1 MSLVLPVLAVLST
14 FHDEGDITNVA
25 GDYAYVDFEVP
36 AGTVEIQITH
46 TDGDDAVILDWGAW
60 GPDGFRGWGGGLTDD
75 AIIGVDESSRG
86 YLEGPITPGTW
97 TVVIGMAKLPAG
109 TAHYS
114 IDVTCRD
121 DATLVPVPR
130 AEFDP
135 VVLATG
141 TRWYAGDFHV
151 HSNES
156 GDAPATLDQI
166 TALARDR
173 GLDFI
178 AITDHNTVSHLPML
192 AAAQQELDDLLLI
205 RGIEVTTYAGHG
217 NALGVSDYVDHRVG
231 EAGVSAQ
238 TIVDAV
244 NAQGGEFLINHPAL
258 ALGDA
263 CIGCAWEHDD
273 TPWPEVAGVEILTGP
288 YELTVNF
295 LGLVTE
301 FWHAHHLRALVGGS
315 DDHRAGMDTGST
327 PARIGSP
334 TTMVYADALSEAAI
348 LDGIR
353 AGRTV
358 VKLRGPDD
366 PMLDMI
372 INGMRP
378 GDDTYLDWEEPMLH
392 VHVVGGAG
400 SEFKLY
406 ERSELVLS
414 MPVDADDW
422 RLDTPIPPVTPPR
435 GLRWGVLEIGGFP
448 AVITSAIESSYPYP
462 PGDSPPGCCSTGTG
476 ARGAWPA
483 LLAVLALRRRRR
495 PR

>member
-14 FHDEGDITNVA
+14 FHRDGDIDNVV
-25 GDYAYVDFEVP
+25 GDYVYVDFEVP

-75 AIIGVDESSRG
+75 AIIGVAESSRG

-97 TVVIGMAKLPAG
+97 TVVIGLAKLSAG
-109 TAHYS
+109 AAHYS

-135 VVLATG
+135 VVLETG
-141 TRWYAGDFHV
+141 ARWYAGDFHV

-173 GLDFI
+173 GLDF
-178 AITDHNTVSHLPML
+178 AVITDHNTVSHLPML
-192 AAAQQELDDLLLI
+192 AAAQQELDDLLLV

-217 NALGVSDYVDHRVG
+217 NAIGVADYVDHRIG
-231 EAGVSAQ
+231 ESGVSAQ

-244 NAQGGEFLINHPAL
+244 NAQGGLFLINHPAL

-263 CIGCAWEHDD
+263 CIGCAWDHDD
-273 TPWPEVAGVEILTGP
+273 TPWDAVAGVEILTGP
-288 YELTVNF
+288 YALTVNF
-295 LGLVTE
+295 LGLVTA
-301 FWHAHHLRALVGGS
+301 FWREHGLHALVGGS

-327 PARIGSP
+327 PAMIGSP
-334 TTMVYADALSEAAI
+334 TTMVYAEALSEAAI
-348 LDGIR
+348 LDGVR
-353 AGRTV
+353 AGHTV

-366 PMLDMI
+366 PMLEMTI
-372 INGMRP
+372 SGMMP
-378 GDDTYLDWEEPMLH
+378 GDSANTDPFEPTLH
-392 VHVVGGAG
+392 ARVTGGAG
-400 SEFKLY
+400 ASFKLY
-406 ERSELVLS
+406 DEGEVVVTLG
-414 MPVDADDW
+414 VDTDDW
-422 RLDTPIPPVTPPR
+422 TVDMPIPR
-435 GLRWGVLEIGGFP
+435 SLNGGMRWGVVEVGALP
-448 AVITSAIESSYPYP
+448 AVITSGIRVDVPYL
-462 PGDSPPGCCSTGTG
+462 DDTVETGCCSTGTG
-476 ARGAWPA
+476 ARGTWPA
-483 LLAVLALRRRRR
+483 LLALLLLRRRRR
-495 PR
+495 AR